1 MSIVIT
7 NEFKT
12 AASVCQ
18 PSTPEALSLNI
29 QASFLSC
36 LDMFSATLFHIA
48 RNLMLFDKSPIDLD
62 KPVLAQATGMPAA
75 ALSENTATIALVLVA
90 VGILGWGFYRARP
103 FGKLGILAWLQSVV
117 LMVPWLLFFSLFAAG
132 IYLNLVA
139 VLLLLLVS
147 TGLYIYLGRQLRST
161 AMDAA
166 RIQKA
171 NPESRKSPSDGT
183 SAPDSQPAPRAEP
196 INRLTSPVSN
206 NQLEIIPVPPE
217 DLKAIQGIFGIDTF
231 FATETIPYQ
240 DGVILKGN
248 LRGDPEQVHL
258 RLSASLQARVGD
270 RYRLFLVE
278 NQEDKPVV
286 IVLPSTND
294 PQPTTLSQKILSA
307 VLLLA
312 TIATSLETG
321 GLLLG
326 FDFFSSPARYLEVL
340 PMAAGIWAVLGS
352 REIARRV
359 MASKYKIPLSWPF
372 FIPTWQIGSF
382 GAIDRF
388 ESLLPNRTVLFDITI
403 AGPAAGLIV
412 ALSMLVTGLLLSHPG
427 SLFQIPAEFFKAS
440 VLVGTL
446 AKVILGSAL
455 QQPLVEVH
463 PLVVIGWLGLVI
475 TAINLMPAGQLDGGR
490 IVQAIYGRK
499 IASRATL
506 ATFVVLAIA
515 SLVNPLALYWAIVIL
530 ILQRNLERPTLNE
543 LTEPDDAR
551 AALGLLA
558 LFLMIAVLLPLTP
571 ALAGRLGIG
580 N

>member
-1 MSIVIT
+1 
-7 NEFKT
+7 
-12 AASVCQ
+12 
-18 PSTPEALSLNI
+18 
-29 QASFLSC
+29 
-36 LDMFSATLFHIA
+36 MFPTTLFHIPQ
-48 RNLMLFDKSPIDLD
+48 NLMLLLDRSAIDRL
-62 KPVLAQATGMPAA
+62 KPLLAQATGMSIVA
-75 ALSENTATIALVLVA
+75 SENTATIALVLVA
-90 VGILGWGFYRARP
+90 LGILGWGFYRARP
-103 FGKLGILAWLQSVV
+103 FGKLGILAWLQSVA
-117 LMVPWLLFFSLFAAG
+117 LMSPWLLFFGLFAAG

-139 VLLLLLVS
+139 VLLLLVVS
-147 TGLYIYLGRQLRST
+147 TGLYIYLGRQLRKAASDRVLPRS
-161 AMDAA
+161 DAA
-166 RIQKA
+166 
-171 NPESRKSPSDGT
+171 EVKSQSDAF
-183 SAPDSQPAPRAEP
+183 SAPDSQPTPAKET
-196 INRLTSPVSN
+196 IKIVTSSPAN
-206 NQLEIIPVPPE
+206 NESEIIPVPVE
-217 DLKAIQGIFGIDTF
+217 DLKVIKGIFGIDTF

-248 LRGDPEQVHL
+248 LRGDPEQVHS
-258 RLSASLQARVGD
+258 RLTASLAEKLND

-278 NQEDKPVV
+278 NQDEKPVV
-286 IVLPSTND
+286 IILPSTND
-294 PQPTTLSQKILSA
+294 PQPTTVSQKILA
-307 VLLLA
+307 VVLLLA

-326 FDFFSSPARYLEVL
+326 FDFFNSPARYLEVL
-340 PMAAGIWAVLGS
+340 PIAAGIWAVLGS
-352 REIARRV
+352 GEIARRV
-359 MASKYKIPLSWPF
+359 LANRYKVGLSWPF
-372 FIPTWQIGSF
+372 FIPTLQIGCF

-388 ESLLPNRTVLFDITI
+388 ESLLPNRKVLFDIAF
-403 AGPAAGLIV
+403 AGSAAGGIV
-412 ALSMLVTGLLLSHPG
+412 SLLMLVTGLLLSHPG
-427 SLFQIPAEFFKAS
+427 SLFQIPAEFFKGS
-440 VLVGTL
+440 VLVGTV
-446 AKVILGSAL
+446 AKVVLGSRL
-455 QQPLVEVH
+455 QQQIVDVH

-530 ILQRNLERPTLNE
+530 ILQRNLERPSLNE

>member
-1 MSIVIT
+1 MLPAI
-7 NEFKT
+7 
-12 AASVCQ
+12 
-18 PSTPEALSLNI
+18 
-29 QASFLSC
+29 
-36 LDMFSATLFHIA
+36 LFHIPQ
-48 RNLMLFDKSPIDLD
+48 NLMLLLD
-62 KPVLAQATGMPAA
+62 RSAIGQLQPVLAQATGLPIIA
-75 ALSENTATIALVLVA
+75 SENTATIALLLVA
-90 VGILGWGFYRARP
+90 VGILGWGFYRAKP

-117 LMVPWLLFFSLFAAG
+117 LMSPWLLFFGLFAAG

-139 VLLLLLVS
+139 VLLLLVAS
-147 TGLYIYLGRQLRST
+147 TGLYIYLGRQLRK
-161 AMDAA
+161 AAADAVLD
-166 RIQKA
+166 
-171 NPESRKSPSDGT
+171 SRPAPAELKSQSDGT
-183 SAPDSQPAPRAEP
+183 SQPNEQPVPAKETIKIVTSRATNE
-196 INRLTSPVSN
+196 
-206 NQLEIIPVPPE
+206 LEIIPVPVE

-248 LRGDPEQVHL
+248 LRGDSEQVHS
-258 RLSASLQARVGD
+258 RLTASLQERLND

-278 NQEDKPVV
+278 NQDDKPVV
-286 IVLPSTND
+286 IILPSTND
-294 PQPTTLSQKILSA
+294 PQPTTVSQKILA
-307 VLLLA
+307 VVLLLA

-326 FDFFSSPARYLEVL
+326 FDFFDSPGRYLEVL
-340 PMAAGIWAVLGS
+340 PIAIGIWAVLGS
-352 REIARRV
+352 GEIARRV
-359 MASKYKIPLSWPF
+359 LANQYKVGLSWPF
-372 FIPTWQIGSF
+372 FIPTFQIGCF

-388 ESLLPNRTVLFDITI
+388 ESLLPNRKVLFDIAF
-403 AGPAAGLIV
+403 AGSAAGGIISL
-412 ALSMLVTGLLLSHPG
+412 LMLVTGLLLSHPG
-427 SLFQIPAEFFKAS
+427 SLFQIPAEYFKGS

-446 AKVILGSAL
+446 AKVVLGSAL
-455 QQPLVEVH
+455 QQQIVDVH

-530 ILQRNLERPTLNE
+530 ILQRNLERPSLNE

-558 LFLMIAVLLPLTP
+558 LFLMISVLLPLTP

>member
-1 MSIVIT
+1 
-7 NEFKT
+7 
-12 AASVCQ
+12 
-18 PSTPEALSLNI
+18 
-29 QASFLSC
+29 
-36 LDMFSATLFHIA
+36 MFAATLFHI
-48 RNLMLFDKSPIDLD
+48 RINFMLLFDRTAIDLQ
-62 KPVLAQATGMPAA
+62 KPVLAQETGMPTTIA
-75 ALSENTATIALVLVA
+75 SENTATIALVLVA
-90 VGILGWGFYRARP
+90 LLILGWGFYRAQP

-117 LMVPWLLFFSLFAAG
+117 LMSPWLLFFGLFAAG

-139 VLLLLLVS
+139 VLLMLLAS
-147 TGLYIYLGRQLRST
+147 TGLYIYLGKQLRST
-161 AMDAA
+161 AGDAGL
-166 RIQKA
+166 R
-171 NPESRKSPSDGT
+171 SRADSAEVKSPSDASSPPESPST
-183 SAPDSQPAPRAEP
+183 SVKESIKIVTPSSA
-196 INRLTSPVSN
+196 T
-206 NQLEIIPVPPE
+206 NQLEIIPVPVE

-248 LRGDPEQVHL
+248 LRGDPEQVHS
-258 RLSASLQARVGD
+258 RLSASLQAKLGD

-278 NQEDKPVV
+278 NQDDKPVV
-286 IVLPSTND
+286 IILPSAND
-294 PQPTTLSQKILSA
+294 PQPTTVSQKILAA

-312 TIATSLETG
+312 TIATSLETS

-326 FDFFSSPARYLEVL
+326 FDFFTSPTRYLEVL
-340 PMAAGIWAVLGS
+340 PMAAGIWAVLGC

-359 MASKYKIPLSWPF
+359 MARRYNIPLSWPF

-388 ESLLPNRTVLFDITI
+388 ESLLPNRKVLFDIAF
-403 AGPAAGLIV
+403 AGPAAGGVV
-412 ALSMLVTGLLLSHPG
+412 ALGMLVTGLLLSHPG
-427 SLFQIPAEFFKAS
+427 SLFQIPAEFFKGS

-446 AKVILGSAL
+446 AKVVLGSAL
-455 QQPLVEVH
+455 QQPLVDVH
-463 PLVVIGWLGLVI
+463 PLTVIGWLGLVI

-558 LFLMIAVLLPLTP
+558 LFLMIATLLPLTP

>member
-1 MSIVIT
+1 MLLLDRSAIGQL
-7 NEFKT
+7 
-12 AASVCQ
+12 Q
-18 PSTPEALSLNI
+18 PI
-29 QASFLSC
+29 
-36 LDMFSATLFHIA
+36 
-48 RNLMLFDKSPIDLD
+48 
-62 KPVLAQATGMPAA
+62 LAQATGLPIIA
-75 ALSENTATIALVLVA
+75 SENTATIALLLVA
-90 VGILGWGFYRARP
+90 VGILGWGFYRAKP

-117 LMVPWLLFFSLFAAG
+117 LMSPWLLFFGLFAAG

-139 VLLLLLVS
+139 VLLLLVAS
-147 TGLYIYLGRQLRST
+147 TGLYIYLGRQLRK
-161 AMDAA
+161 AA
-166 RIQKA
+166 A
-171 NPESRKSPSDGT
+171 DTVLDSRPAPAELKSQSDGT
-183 SAPDSQPAPRAEP
+183 SQPNEQPVPAKETIKIVTSRATNE
-196 INRLTSPVSN
+196 
-206 NQLEIIPVPPE
+206 LEIIPVPVE

-248 LRGDPEQVHL
+248 LRGDPEQVHS
-258 RLSASLQARVGD
+258 RLTASLQERLND

-278 NQEDKPVV
+278 NQDDKPVV
-286 IVLPSTND
+286 IILPSTND
-294 PQPTTLSQKILSA
+294 PQPTTVSQKILA
-307 VLLLA
+307 VVLLLA

-326 FDFFSSPARYLEVL
+326 FDFFDSPGRYLEVL
-340 PMAAGIWAVLGS
+340 PIAIGIWAVLGS
-352 REIARRV
+352 GEIARRV
-359 MASKYKIPLSWPF
+359 LANQYNVRLSWPF
-372 FIPTWQIGSF
+372 FIPTFQIGCF

-388 ESLLPNRTVLFDITI
+388 ESLLPNRKVLFDIAF
-403 AGPAAGLIV
+403 AGSAAGGIISL
-412 ALSMLVTGLLLSHPG
+412 LMLVTGLLLSHPG
-427 SLFQIPAEFFKAS
+427 SLFQIPAEYFKGS

-446 AKVILGSAL
+446 AKVVLGSAL
-455 QQPLVEVH
+455 QQQIVDVH

-530 ILQRNLERPTLNE
+530 ILQRNLERPSLNE

-558 LFLMIAVLLPLTP
+558 LFLMISVLLPLTP